1 MGLRVLKVRFAV
13 IAVVTAVAVSATVAD
28 AALPTTVKST
38 NVSALGKILVSA
50 SGRTL
55 YHNAFEKKNIIKCT
69 GSCASE
75 WPPLVIAAGA
85 KPVAGAGVTASLL
98 GTLKR
103 SDGKIQVT
111 YSGKPLYRYS
121 GDKKAGD
128 VKGQGGG
135 GIWHVL
141 APTGAVVT
149 KAVTGSTTSS
159 GSGSGSSSG
168 SGSGG
173 TTTTTTPTDC
183 DLHPDGYGCM

>member
-38 NVSALGKILVSA
+38 NISALGKILVSA

>member
-28 AALPTTVKST
+28 ATLPTTVKST